1 MLGTDLGE
9 QYLLMLPLLLSGRGA
24 RAYLHGVAYMHL
36 DARFRPLG
44 RKRLLLCRPP
54 PHVLPSPALML
65 TQGLDPREAE
75 QAPCELE
82 FHIRIRRLFAERPCL
97 VTYSMG
103 YLEALDA
110 IGLRTFC
117 SASIFTGLEHIVDV
131 RQAVDAVRLFTG
143 VSSGPHDLLSTAR
156 RAGFQAPVGRG
167 VHAGRL
173 DALAFLLTAMVRSH
187 PQLMAFCHTALGA
200 QAAWL
205 DAACRSGEC
214 CLYLQ
219 GTHPQ
224 PGLCLGFAR
233 ERMKLSILTC
243 GSELQVLHLAL
254 HRHPLL
260 CPEQVLTTARQRR
273 LGLDLETVRAQLT
286 RAAAAGAGS
295 LPQREQGFFE
305 DALHR
310 LPAADGDFYR
320 RFAGSDPRAL
330 METPLCLSHELRLR
344 HLLFKGDN
352 LPAVMTDAEQD
363 RYRRCCAA
371 LIEAQLPAY
380 VRAVARLR
388 EHPAYGDARSCSCLQ
403 ALADYPAALSQPGT
417 WLRAQ
422 R

>member
-1 MLGTDLGE
+1 MLGADLGG

-44 RKRLLLCRPP
+44 PKRLLLCRTP

-65 TQGLDPREAE
+65 TQGLDPREAD

-82 FHIRIRRLFAERPCL
+82 FYARIRRLFAERPCL
-97 VTYSMG
+97 VTYSLR

-110 IGLRTFC
+110 IGLRTFRNT
-117 SASIFTGLEHIVDV
+117 SIFTGLEHIVDV
-131 RQAVDAVRLFTG
+131 RQAVDAARLLAG
-143 VSSGPHDLLSTAR
+143 ESSGPHDLLGTAR
-156 RAGFQAPVGRG
+156 RAGFAAAVSRG
-167 VHAGRL
+167 DHAGRL
-173 DALAFLLTAMVRSH
+173 DALAFLLTAMVRRQ
-187 PQLMAFCHTALGA
+187 PQLMAFCHTALSA

-219 GTHPQ
+219 GTHVQ
-224 PGLCLGFAR
+224 LCLCLGFAH
-233 ERMKLSILTC
+233 ERMNLRVLTC

-254 HRHPLL
+254 HRRPLL
-260 CPEQVLTTARQRR
+260 CPEQVLTTTRQRR
-273 LGLDLETVRAQLT
+273 LGLDLEAARARLT
-286 RAAAAGAGS
+286 RAAAGS
-295 LPQREQGFFE
+295 TGLPQRDQGFFE
-305 DALHR
+305 DALH
-310 LPAADGDFYR
+310 LLSAADGDFYR
-320 RFAGSDPRAL
+320 RFAERDPRSL

-380 VRAVARLR
+380 ARAVARLR
-388 EHPAYGDARSCSCLQ
+388 EHPASGDARFSSCLQ
-403 ALADYPAALSQPGT
+403 ALADYPAALNQPGS